1 MIDHPAPLVE
11 GTVLDQLDVGSE
23 LYLFPAEDREVSWRH
38 VFRGS
43 GIAFAQKNGRYMKQ
57 PVIML

>member
-1 MIDHPAPLVE
+1 MWLNQV
-11 GTVLDQLDVGSE
+11 DVNSK

-38 VFRGS
+38 VLRGS
-43 GIAFAQKNGRYMKQ
+43 GVAFAQKNGKYVKQ